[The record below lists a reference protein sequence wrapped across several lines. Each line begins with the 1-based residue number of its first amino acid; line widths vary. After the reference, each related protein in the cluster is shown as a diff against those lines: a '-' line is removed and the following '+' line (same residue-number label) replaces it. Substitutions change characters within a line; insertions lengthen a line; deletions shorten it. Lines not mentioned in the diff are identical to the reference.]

1 MHRQSAAL
9 RLALSA
15 VLPVVLVVYAVWS
28 GARGAGPGELYVI
41 WNSAQP
47 QTFRTVVDTVCRDN
61 PPLECSVCL
70 NELPVCVRVRMR
82 VGVCGYLLHD
92 RNVPNKLYKSCI
104 RMERFAKPY
113 Q

>member
-1 MHRQSAAL
+1 MPCARAHANPGVPI
-9 RLALSA
+9 LSGG
-15 VLPVVLVVYAVWS
+15 S
-28 GARGAGPGELYVI
+28 GAHPWRGNGSEKKLIQCVPRAFRNDE
-41 WNSAQP
+41 P

-82 VGVCGYLLHD
+82 VGEKRRLG
-92 RNVPNKLYKSCI
+92 
-104 RMERFAKPY
+104 